1 MAGAGREAG
10 GSEGASG
17 GAGIPACSGGMEG
30 QVVVITGSTRGIGL
44 GLAEA
49 FAGLGCRVV
58 VSGRSAGAVE
68 GAIEKLAARHDRGR
82 LGGQPCDVSRREQVV
97 GLWEAAERAFG
108 GVDLWINNAG
118 VCNAQLP
125 FVELPPGEIDAVVG
139 ANLIGTMH
147 GSQVAMAGMLARGRG
162 QIFNME
168 GWGSRGEW
176 LPGMTLY
183 SSTKLALRYFSDALS
198 REARGS
204 AVRVGTMSPGM
215 VATDALIQAYQGG
228 DPANWRRMRWLFKFV
243 IDPPEVVCGWLAR
256 RALENRSNGAHLT
269 WMTPWRLALRFLQP
283 SYYLRNPVAG
293 TPLDGLG

>member
-1 MAGAGREAG
+1 M
-10 GSEGASG
+10 SE
-17 GAGIPACSGGMEG
+17 

-44 GLAEA
+44 GLADA

-58 VSGRSAGAVE
+58 VSGRTAGAVE
-68 GAIEKLAARHDRGR
+68 GALAGLSSRHDPGR
-82 LGGQPCDVSRREQVV
+82 LTGHPCDVARRDQVEA
-97 GLWEAAERAFG
+97 LWAAAERAFG

-125 FVELPPGEIDAVVG
+125 FVELPASDIDAVVG
-139 ANLIGTMH
+139 ANVLGTMH
-147 GSQVAMAGMLARGRG
+147 GAQVAMARMLAQGRG

-183 SSTKLALRYFSDALS
+183 SSTKLALRSFSDGLS

-204 AVRVGTMSPGM
+204 PVRVGTMSPGM

-243 IDPPEVVCGWLAR
+243 IDPPELVCGWLAR
-256 RALENRSNGAHLT
+256 RALANRKNGAHLT

-283 SYYLRNPVAG
+283 SYYMRNPVAG